1 MIETNDP
8 KFKEIIDEIE
18 ETIYIVNLDKL
29 PPGESIACKDDKDM
43 TITKQEDGTCVLSK
57 KAFSSKC
64 FS

>member
-8 KFKEIIDEIE
+8 KFKEIIDEIDDTE
-18 ETIYIVNLDKL
+18 YNVNVDKM

-43 TITKQEDGTCVLSK
+43 TIIKEPDGTILLSK
-57 KAFSSKC
+57 KAFTKKC